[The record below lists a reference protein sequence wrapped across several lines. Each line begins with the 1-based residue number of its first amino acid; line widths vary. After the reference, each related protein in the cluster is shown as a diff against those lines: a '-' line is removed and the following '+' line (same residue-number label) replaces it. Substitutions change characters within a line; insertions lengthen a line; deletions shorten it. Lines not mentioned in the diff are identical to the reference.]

1 MRSDNYIP
9 KKKKK
14 NPLSLDAKVAWCS
27 VIILLYIPSVRQTV
41 IHLPIFW
48 PSDLPLTPS
57 DVPRLQIDTSG
68 GPWGAFAAVRQTLS
82 DNSALVGMSN
92 LRDPRKDD
100 TRAEEE
106 GAEML
111 TLRFFLFGRESLSA
125 AC

>member
-1 MRSDNYIP
+1 M
-9 KKKKK
+9 
-14 NPLSLDAKVAWCS
+14 
-27 VIILLYIPSVRQTV
+27 
-41 IHLPIFW
+41 
-48 PSDLPLTPS
+48 
-57 DVPRLQIDTSG
+57 PRLQIDTSG

-100 TRAEEE
+100 TRAEE